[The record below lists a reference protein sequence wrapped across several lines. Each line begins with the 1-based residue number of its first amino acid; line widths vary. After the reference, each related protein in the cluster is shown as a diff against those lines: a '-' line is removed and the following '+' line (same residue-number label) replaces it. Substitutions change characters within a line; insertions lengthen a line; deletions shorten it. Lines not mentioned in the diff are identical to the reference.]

1 MKKRIISALAVLVC
15 AVGVSAQVVVSSEM
29 ESYAIQKYGDNWQLT
44 AGSLVTQ
51 QPLVDGQVE
60 YTEIIEVPGKTRQQ
74 LYSIM
79 ELWMVKMFPDALT
92 VVNPESG
99 VLVARDHVFNVTERM
114 VGLRKAY
121 VLSIDPEV
129 RIDVKDGRVRVMCT
143 TGYYNISRTGG
154 VAGKTVNNVFRTGAP
169 KDNSES
175 WAIRSNFPFTT
186 DHEIHC
192 AKAFV
197 KTTTYGPLF
206 VQKVKAALQKGS
218 TSEW

>member
-1 MKKRIISALAVLVC
+1 MKKKIISILAIVLC
-15 AVGVSAQVVVSSEM
+15 TMGASAQVVVSSEM
-29 ESYAIQKYGDNWQLT
+29 ESYAVQKYGDNWQLT
-44 AGSLVTQ
+44 AGMLVSK

-60 YTEIIEVPGKTRQQ
+60 YTEVIEMPGKTRQQ

-79 ELWMVKMFPDALT
+79 ETWMVKMFPDAVT
-92 VVNPESG
+92 MIDPAGG

-121 VLSIDPEV
+121 VLSINPEV

-169 KDNSES
+169 KDNEEV
-175 WAIRSNFPFTT
+175 WAIRSNFPFTN

-197 KTTTYGPLF
+197 KTTAYGPLLA
-206 VQKVKAALQKGS
+206 QKVRSALEKASAA
-218 TSEW
+218 EW